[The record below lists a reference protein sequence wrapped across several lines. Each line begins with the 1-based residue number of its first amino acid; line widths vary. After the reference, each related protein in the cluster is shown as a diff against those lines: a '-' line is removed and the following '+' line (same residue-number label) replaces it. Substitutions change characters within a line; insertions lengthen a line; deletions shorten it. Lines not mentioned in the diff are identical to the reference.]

1 MRLGFIGAGNMA
13 GAILKGAVSHGFITV
28 ENVSIHDTMPTQM
41 ERIQAQYPVIAE
53 KDNPSL
59 VKACDMI
66 ILAVKP
72 IYLKGVLE
80 EIKPFVKGKCVISI
94 AAGWSFAMLT
104 NILNA
109 GSGAHVLRVMPNTPA
124 MVGEGFTALCE
135 ETTLTSDELDT
146 AKALFQTLGKVSV
159 LPERLFNAVVSVS
172 GSSPAYVYM
181 MIEAMADGA
190 VQLGMPR
197 QTAIEAAAQAVLGS
211 AKMVLETGEHPAKL
225 KDAVCSPGGT
235 TIDAVYALE
244 KGGFRA
250 AILDAMNA
258 CADKCKQMEGKK

>member
-1 MRLGFIGAGNMA
+1 MKLGFIGAGNMA
-13 GAILKGAVSHGFITV
+13 GAIVKGVISSGFTKAQDIVIYDVS
-28 ENVSIHDTMPTQM
+28 PTQIEKM
-41 ERIQAQYPVIAE
+41 QEQYPVGIATS
-53 KDNPSL
+53 NPEL
-59 VKACDMI
+59 VKSCDVV

-72 IYLKGVLE
+72 IFLKGVLQ
-80 EIKPFVKGKCVISI
+80 EIKPYAAGKCIISI

-104 NILNA
+104 EILDTA
-109 GSGAHVLRVMPNTPA
+109 SGAHVLRVMPNTPA
-124 MVGEGFTALCE
+124 MVGEGYTALCE
-135 ETTLTSDELDT
+135 ETTLTKDEMAF
-146 AKALFQTLGKVSV
+146 AKAMFETLGKATV
-159 LPERLFNAVVSVS
+159 LPERLFDAVVAVS
-172 GSSPAYVYM
+172 GSSPAYIYM
-181 MIEAMADGA
+181 VIEAMADAA

-244 KGGFRA
+244 QGGLRA
-250 AILDAMNA
+250 TIMDAMNA